1 MIERFELGK
10 RYYFTGATQFN
21 TWNLDMVCILD
32 GKSRLCTKAGNEE
45 EHKNY
50 ALFEGMQKH
59 MYQDGM
65 YNWVD
70 GFEFWE
76 EDTTPKRG
84 DKVIV
89 WDDACVKSIYD
100 FVAYVEGAK
109 LPYLV
114 TTDITKELFECLIF
128 TYCIVADVKLLALS
142 RVCKETSEAFCIA
155 ETAYDKACTAYDKA
169 SDDYSNH
176 IAKLKE
182 KAK

>member
-21 TWNLDMVCILD
+21 TWNLDMDCVTD

-59 MYQDGM
+59 MYQDDM

-89 WDDACVKSIYD
+89 WDDVCVKRIYD
-100 FVAYVEGAK
+100 FVAYFEGAK
-109 LPYLV
+109 LTYLV
-114 TTDITKELFECLIF
+114 TENITKELFECLHF
-128 TYCIVADVKLLALS
+128 MHCLVADVKLLALS
-142 RVCKETSEAFCIA
+142 RVCKETSKAFYTA
-155 ETAYDKACTAYDKA
+155 ETAFYKA

-182 KAK
+182 KTK